1 MEAIRVQQTIEKK
14 GELTLRNLPIEKGQ
28 QVEVLLLF
36 TPTEKGSR
44 PRLTARELLHSDLV
58 GLWQDRSDITDS
70 EVYARQLREQAQRRP
85 NIMNEAGDDY
95 SGQ

>member
-44 PRLTARELLHSDLV
+44 PRLTARQLLQSLDY
-58 GLWQDRSDITDS
+58 RTPA
-70 EVYARQLREQAQRRP
+70 EVYLAQAP
-85 NIMNEAGDDY
+85 HDPKEATFALNVKE
-95 SGQ
+95 